1 MTFDLDRYAEELLD
15 GLEELP
21 FVSRDRWQAA
31 CSNLEST
38 GCDSSILDEFARP
51 DEEPCDE

>member
-31 CSNLEST
+31 CSNLESN

-51 DEEPCDE
+51 DEEAEE